1 MKNGR
6 NEQRELVSLADQ
18 LFDHYFVQFNS
29 ITINSII
36 NTTNVNIAR
45 GVLVKIKFVTII
57 TMMKNR
63 TFVLI
68 SRTLVDWGSIS
79 NRSA

>member
-29 ITINSII
+29 ITINIII

-45 GVLVKIKFVTII
+45 AVLVKIKFVTII